1 MIKVLIADDHP
12 IVRRGV
18 REVLSEAGDV
28 LVGGEA
34 ESAPEVRQRVL
45 EERWDVIVLD
55 ISLRGGN
62 GLELIPEIRRER
74 PEVGILVLTVYSEP
88 QYAVRAIRAG
98 AAGFLTKEAIG
109 DKLIDAVRK
118 IAGGGRYITPD
129 VAETLASTLAGE
141 TAGQPHER
149 LSDRELQIL
158 TMIGSGKTVSQIAS
172 ELHLSVKTIST
183 HRTRILKKMGMKTNA
198 ELTHY
203 AVHQGL
209 C

>member
-62 GLELIPEIRRER
+62 GLELSPEIRREH

-118 IAGGGRYITPD
+118 LAGGGRYITPD